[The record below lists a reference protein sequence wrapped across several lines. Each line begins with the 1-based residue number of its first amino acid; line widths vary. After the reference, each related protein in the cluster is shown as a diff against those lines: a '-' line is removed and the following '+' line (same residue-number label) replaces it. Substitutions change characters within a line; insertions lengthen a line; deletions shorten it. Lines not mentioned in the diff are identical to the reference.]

1 MKNRKNMPRAI
12 GAGVV
17 LAASAILAAG
27 MTVAQQAPQVE
38 NPAAAPATPASSATA
53 APANA
58 TAVGAPAQSSAA
70 STKASMGL
78 GEIESL
84 LQRQGIRVQE
94 LEVRDSVVEAEGR
107 DANNRKVEV
116 IVDRRSGEILSR
128 RFDD

>member
-12 GAGVV
+12 GAGV
-17 LAASAILAAG
+17 LAVSAILAAG
-27 MTVAQQAPQVE
+27 LTVAQQAPQVE
-38 NPAAAPATPASSATA
+38 SATPAPATPASP
-53 APANA
+53 APAA
-58 TAVGAPAQSSAA
+58 STPAPSSAA
-70 STKASMGL
+70 GKASMGL
-78 GEIESL
+78 SEIESL
-84 LQRQGIRVQE
+84 LQRQGIRVHE